1 MERGPGLAL
10 LTRAAAV
17 ATLALLAPQAAAA
30 QLTQD
35 EALALAFP
43 DAEWSRESAFLD
55 DAQIRRARALAGGDV
70 EIESMIVTHYVAR
83 RGGTRVGVAY
93 FDAARVRT
101 LPQVLMIVVGPD
113 AQVLRVETVS
123 FREPPEYR
131 APDRWLDLFQGRP
144 LDDELSTKRSI
155 PNVTGATLTAAAV
168 TRAVRRVLALHAV
181 VDPFSGTR

>member
-10 LTRAAAV
+10 LTRAAVV
-17 ATLALLAPQAAAA
+17 AALAFLAPSAAAA

-35 EALALAFP
+35 EALAMALP

-55 DAQIRRARALAGGDV
+55 AEQMERARRLAGGDV
-70 EIESMIVTHYVAR
+70 DIESTIVTHYVAR
-83 RGGTRVGVAY
+83 RGGEPVGVAY

-101 LPQVLMIVVGPD
+101 LPQVLMIVVGPEGR
-113 AQVLRVETVS
+113 VLRVETVS

-131 APDRWLDLFQGRP
+131 APERWLDLFDGRP
-144 LDDELSTKRSI
+144 LDDELSTKRAI
-155 PNVTGATLTAAAV
+155 PILTGATLTATAV

>member
-1 MERGPGLAL
+1 LAL
-10 LTRAAAV
+10 LRRVAAV
-17 ATLALLAPQAAAA
+17 TALLVAVPVTAAG

-55 DAQIRRARALAGGDV
+55 DEQMERARTLAGGDV
-70 EIESMIVTHYVAR
+70 DIESMIVTHYVAR
-83 RGGTRVGVAY
+83 RGGAPVGVAY

-101 LPQVLMIVVGPD
+101 LPQVLMIVVGSE

-131 APDRWLDLFQGRP
+131 APDRWLDLFDGRP
-144 LDDELSTKRSI
+144 LDDELSTKRAI
-155 PNVTGATLTAAAV
+155 PNITGATLTAAAV

-181 VDPFSGTR
+181 VAPLSGTH